1 MASTRTALSVS
12 CVKVLPR
19 PAAGYA
25 PTVCDRRLIM
35 RCKICG
41 SQESKIIGKPRID
54 DKFPQIH
61 LMDYHI
67 VQCNKCSFYYINPN
81 INLTQE
87 EWTELYSD
95 SYFANHNITD
105 WQKSLHQKEREDR
118 IKLILKY
125 SNFENGSF
133 LDIGCG
139 EGIVL
144 SEALK
149 SGFKPYGLDIAY
161 NLHQS
166 VDQTKIQF
174 IKGNIFDANYQENH
188 FSAIYMDSVLEH
200 VDDPI
205 SMLKEMYRILKP
217 NGIVFI
223 IVPNEDSLINDTK
236 KLLYT
241 LMLKKSKYGR
251 IKPFVPPY
259 HINGFNNKSLEFA
272 IKSTGH
278 KVLELSQFA
287 GNYQFWKAYKT
298 FSKAYIKE
306 LILYPSGLLSILLR
320 KQYQLQAIFTK

>member
-1 MASTRTALSVS
+1 
-12 CVKVLPR
+12 
-19 PAAGYA
+19 
-25 PTVCDRRLIM
+25 M

-41 SQESKIIGKPRID
+41 SKDSKVIGKPQID
-54 DKFPQIH
+54 NKFPKIH

-67 VQCNKCSFYYINPN
+67 VQCNKCTFYYINPN

-87 EWTELYSD
+87 EWAELYRNN
-95 SYFANHNITD
+95 YFAHQNITD
-105 WQKSLHQKEREDR
+105 WQKNLHQKEREDR

-139 EGIVL
+139 EGFVL

-166 VDQTKIQF
+166 VDQKKIRF
-174 IKGNIFDANYQENH
+174 LKGNIFDANYPENH
-188 FSAIYMDSVLEH
+188 FSAMYMDSVLEH

-217 NGIVFI
+217 KGIIFT

-241 LMLKKSKYGR
+241 LMLQKSKYGR
-251 IKPFVPPY
+251 IKPFVSPY
-259 HINGFNNKSLEFA
+259 HINGFNTKSLEYA
-272 IKSTGH
+272 IKNVGFNVI
-278 KVLELSQFA
+278 KLSQFG
-287 GNYQFWKAYKT
+287 GNYRFWKAYDR
-298 FSKAYIKE
+298 FSLAYFRE
-306 LILYPSGLLSILLR
+306 LILYPPGLLSILLR